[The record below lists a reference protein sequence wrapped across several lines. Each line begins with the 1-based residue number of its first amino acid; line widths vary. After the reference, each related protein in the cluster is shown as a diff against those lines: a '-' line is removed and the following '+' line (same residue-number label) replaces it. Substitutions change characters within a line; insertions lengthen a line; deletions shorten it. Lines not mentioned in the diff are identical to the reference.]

1 MLNLYR
7 YLIEK
12 GMKRLSDVPE
22 PYQSM
27 LRAEGYTDR
36 IK

>member
-7 YLIEK
+7 YLVER

-22 PYQSM
+22 PYQTM
-27 LRAEGYTDR
+27 LRNEGYTDEE
-36 IK
+36 